1 MKKVTVQFCF
11 GALLNLAAV
20 NIFIFL
26 SNIDYN
32 AVIVLLPLIISFF
45 IMRSYMIYVFQP
57 DDDLTPGYLISLGS
71 LVFAVSSLIE
81 ATIIFSATKDL
92 HSAILFAFC
101 MFFGETY
108 PLLEKIY
115 VGRKY
120 RISQIPAHG
129 IYIFHAIIIVCIIAA
144 MVIYQNNY
152 LELYLLLAAISCII
166 DFILI
171 SLPAAKKS

>member
-1 MKKVTVQFCF
+1 MKKVSIQLCLGT
-11 GALLNLAAV
+11 LLNLVAV

-26 SNIDYN
+26 SNIDYS
-32 AVIVLLPLIISFF
+32 AVIVLLPLIVSFF

-57 DDDLTPGYLISLGS
+57 DEELTPGYLISLGS
-71 LVFAVSSLIE
+71 LVFAVGSLIE
-81 ATIIFSATKDL
+81 ATIIFSVTKDI

-101 MFFGETY
+101 MFFSETY

-120 RISQIPAHG
+120 HISQIPAHG
-129 IYIFHAIIIVCIIAA
+129 IYIFHVLVIVCIIAA

-152 LELYLLLAAISCII
+152 LELYLLLAAVSCII
-166 DFILI
+166 DFVLI
-171 SLPAAKKS
+171 SLPASKS